1 MGSLGG
7 RSTASYGGN
16 FRLGCA
22 SPLLISLG
30 SPLIFTKRLS
40 LTINDMLVQVVDYV
54 NQREWLIDVTP
65 KPSSRTVV
73 VTEEYNSILPNGGLD
88 VPYLLDANCLIF
100 VLDNI

>member
-1 MGSLGG
+1 
-7 RSTASYGGN
+7 
-16 FRLGCA
+16 
-22 SPLLISLG
+22 
-30 SPLIFTKRLS
+30 
-40 LTINDMLVQVVDYV
+40 MLAQVVDYV